1 MDTSEATVAVPA
13 PEIQAGLTDLGT
25 GAEAEVSWGLEFRI

>member
-13 PEIQAGLTDLGT
+13 PETEAGLTHVGI
-25 GAEAEVSWGLEFRI
+25 GVEAEVSWGLGFRT